1 MSLKPTFSPYWVILE
16 SYLKSLHLMINGAL
30 IFISGKCV
38 NFRDIVG
45 YKLGKKCRYS
55 QEMCIIVIINQI
67 ARTHESTNLRKRYI
81 HNKYHWGST
90 VYRML

>member
-38 NFRDIVG
+38 NVRDIVG

-55 QEMCIIVIINQI
+55 QEMCIIVIIN
-67 ARTHESTNLRKRYI
+67 
-81 HNKYHWGST
+81 
-90 VYRML
+90 